1 MTAAR
6 TNRLSDGERTALAT
20 RWNEHPGMRHMGIRV
35 DLSDPDIV
43 RVYIDPVQPHH
54 RGGLGT
60 EAVNGTVIAGAFD
73 LTIGLVGHFH
83 TLGMRSVTAQLHI
96 HFLRPVL
103 GDQFEVLGRVVRA
116 GRSLVFAAADLH
128 DENGK
133 LCARCDGIVAVTRES
148 EAEIDETI
156 AL

>member
-1 MTAAR
+1 MTTAR
-6 TNRLSDGERTALAT
+6 TERLSDAERTALAIE
-20 RWNEHPGMRHMGIRV
+20 WNEHPGMRHMGVRV
-35 DLSDPDIV
+35 DLSAPDVV
-43 RVYIDPVQPHH
+43 RVYIDPVRPHH
-54 RGGLGT
+54 RGGLGS

-83 TLGMRSVTAQLHI
+83 TLGRRSGTAQLNV

-103 GDQFEVLGRVVRA
+103 GDRFEVLGRVVRA
-116 GRSLVFAAADLH
+116 GRSLVFTAADLH

-133 LCARCDGIVAVTRES
+133 LCARCDGIVAVAREPA
-148 EAEIDETI
+148 AEMDETI